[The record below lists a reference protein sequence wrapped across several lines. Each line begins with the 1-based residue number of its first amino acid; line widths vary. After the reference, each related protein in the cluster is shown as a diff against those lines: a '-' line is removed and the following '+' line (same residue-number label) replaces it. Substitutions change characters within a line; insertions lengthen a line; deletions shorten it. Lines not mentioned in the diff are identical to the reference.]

1 MSTQNKGV
9 KPDIELPVTWDI
21 ESVGESSFPT
31 ALAWDVIKTIQT

>member
-1 MSTQNKGV
+1 MDEHKSSGV

-31 ALAWDVIKTIQT
+31 ALEDDKTIQT